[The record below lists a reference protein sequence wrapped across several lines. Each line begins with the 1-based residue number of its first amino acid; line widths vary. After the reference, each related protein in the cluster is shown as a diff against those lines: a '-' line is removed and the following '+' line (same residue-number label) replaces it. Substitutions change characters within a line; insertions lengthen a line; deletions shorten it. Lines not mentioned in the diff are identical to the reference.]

1 MKIVSAPVIFSG
13 AVGRRQL
20 IAKLQFFFER
30 TINMASVISVKN
42 ISKEYVSYE
51 RGGSFGEAVKSLFV
65 RKKKIVNAVSG
76 VSFEIEQG
84 SITGLLGKNGA
95 GKSTL
100 IKMMTGVLFPTSGE
114 VSVMGYNPFADR
126 KRYVEN
132 IGVLFG
138 QKSQLIWDIP
148 PIDSFLM
155 NKAIY
160 GIEDSAFR
168 IRLDSMTSLL
178 EVEEVIKKPTRQLS
192 LGERMKCE
200 FIMAMLHN
208 PKVVF
213 LDEPTIGLDI
223 LAKETIRSFILDM
236 NRQGVSFILTTH
248 DIEDVERLAE
258 RVIIINNGEKVY
270 EDSLKHLK
278 KHLGDKKTVKI
289 VMKDKVTDFSLDG
302 IDEIK
307 HISDFERE
315 LTFDRSR
322 LSVNELLDAFGKI
335 GEIADISIKEM
346 SVEEI
351 IKEIYSEK

>member
-1 MKIVSAPVIFSG
+1 MK
-13 AVGRRQL
+13 GR
-20 IAKLQFFFER
+20 I
-30 TINMASVISVKN
+30 TSMGSVISVRN
-42 ISKEYVSYE
+42 ICKEYVSYE
-51 RGGSFGEAVKSLFV
+51 RGGSFAEAVKSLFV
-65 RKKKIVNAVSG
+65 RKKKVVVAVRD
-76 VSFEIEQG
+76 VSFEVEEG

-114 VSVMGYNPFADR
+114 ANVMGYNPFVDR
-126 KRYVEN
+126 TKYVRN

-160 GIEDSAFR
+160 GIDDAAFQTQ
-168 IRLDSMTSLL
+168 LDKMVALL
-178 EVEEVIKKPTRQLS
+178 EVGEVIKKPTRQLS

-200 FIMAMLHN
+200 FVMAMLHS

-248 DIEDVERLAE
+248 DIEDVERLAG
-258 RVIIINNGEKVY
+258 RVIIINKGEKVY
-270 EDSLKHLK
+270 EDSLVNLK
-278 KHLGDKKTVKI
+278 KHMGSKKTVKI
-289 VMKDKVTDFSLDG
+289 TMKNKMPDFSVDG
-302 IDEIK
+302 IDEVN
-307 HISDFERE
+307 HISDFEKE

-322 LSVNELLDAFGKI
+322 ISVNDLLDTFGKM
-335 GEIADISIKEM
+335 GEIADISVKEI

-351 IKEIYSEK
+351 IKEIYRAK